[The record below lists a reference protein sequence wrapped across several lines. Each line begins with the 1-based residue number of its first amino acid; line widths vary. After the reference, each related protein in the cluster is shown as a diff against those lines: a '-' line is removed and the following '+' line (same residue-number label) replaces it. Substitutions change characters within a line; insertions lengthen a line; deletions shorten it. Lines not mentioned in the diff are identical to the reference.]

1 MSEETNLEEELLPV
15 EDIQYE
21 EEAGLDISTTENYDA
36 IKDDTILVN
45 PETGEVVDVRT
56 LPPFERIKFVSNRSG
71 KTINDPDKNC
81 KHCYGR
87 GYTAIDVQDG
97 IPTPCKCIFKDF
109 YAANPHYKNV
119 EFPSY
124 NRQMRRHID
133 KTSRKKPVANPAL
146 EKRQKRMNDLMM
158 ANIKNMLANDIGESA
173 EIETTVQEEVL
184 PFTGVE
190 SAEFTPT
197 VSEE

>member
-1 MSEETNLEEELLPV
+1 MSEETNLEEELLPI
-15 EDIQYE
+15 EEAQYE
-21 EEAGLDISTTENYDA
+21 EESGSEISTTENYAPIRDEN
-36 IKDDTILVN
+36 ILVN
-45 PETGEVVDVRT
+45 PETGAVVDVRT

-87 GYTAIDVQDG
+87 GYTAVDVQDG
-97 IPTPCKCIFKDF
+97 VPTPCKCIFKDF

-119 EFPSY
+119 EYPSY
-124 NRQMRRHID
+124 NRQMRRHIE
-133 KTSRKKPVANPAL
+133 KSNKKKQIPNPVL

-158 ANIKNMLANDIGESA
+158 TNIKKMLANDISQSA
-173 EIETTVQEEVL
+173 ELETVEPEVL
-184 PFTGVE
+184 PFSGVE
-190 SAEFTPT
+190 SAEFSPI